1 MTLFRFLGKFLFFFL
16 VFQVIA
22 SAMTMGQDCSY
33 EVFSDEFDYE
43 GEPNPD
49 HWNYETGGGGWGNN
63 ELQTYTDSRD
73 NSYVSN
79 GTLKIHAKKSESGAW
94 TSARMVTSGK
104 ASWKY
109 GRFEIRAKLPKGRGT
124 WPAIWM
130 MPQESVYGTWPKSGE
145 IDIMEHVGYDPGI
158 VHGTIHTEAFNH
170 QDGTQKGGR
179 IEVPDA
185 QDNFHV
191 YSIEWTPEEI
201 KWFVDGEQY
210 FSFSNRNAT
219 YKEWPF
225 DQPFF
230 LILNIAI
237 GGDWG
242 GAQGIDPELKEAV
255 MEIDYVRVYKDFLPD
270 FEVKGPEAAEEG
282 EEVSF
287 SVPFRDNVDYFW
299 NIPEEAEVIEGE
311 GTNTLTLKWGSTSG
325 PVGCRIVSECEEKE
339 GEVRYVKLIKRPIDA
354 PFVVPSLDDENRPVW
369 HVPEQE
375 GGNSFYLRSVD
386 EAVQVNYSV
395 ESPASNPWIV
405 YPFAFLGD
413 FSEFRAIELPV
424 KVIDGDAP
432 SVLRFDLVDKYG
444 NVNTS
449 DLFKI
454 NEIVSN
460 NHFHIYRYTF
470 GGSTAGWRMDE
481 IVEARLYVNYGLSG
495 KMGEG
500 VLQIGDIQLAP
511 EGFFPNILMPKGDR
525 FEVTTETDE
534 TGWEVNEM
542 VSEDITLSGGEQIKI
557 SYSFSEGSD
566 ENYIQLD
573 FDQPV
578 DLHEFREMH
587 VEFAPDGDWPGK
599 IEAAI
604 IDRNGVHNPDD
615 LFIMDNFSFSEDSSS
630 LYHVFGDVEDGG
642 VFLPNRVQSIRL
654 WLDRENGSDGH
665 VEFSINDIW
674 FVPKDPENSI
684 FDQRGFFDG
693 QVWPVPADKF
703 IYFKSDVRIVNSWE
717 IYSLNGRKIAHGKI
731 SGREN
736 KIDVSNLS
744 EGFFVLLLESDN
756 GQVFSRKIYIRR

>member
-1 MTLFRFLGKFLFFFL
+1 MSSLFYKYLL
-16 VFQVIA
+16 VLL
-22 SAMTMGQDCSY
+22 AMYVLLPNQLPAQEECSY
-33 EVFSDEFDYE
+33 EVFTDEFDYE

-63 ELQTYTDSRD
+63 EVQNYTDSRD

-79 GTLKIHAKKSESGAW
+79 GTLKIHAKKSETGAW

-170 QDGTQKGGR
+170 KDGTQKGGS

-210 FSFSNRNAT
+210 YSFSNRNAT

-242 GAQGIDPELKEAV
+242 GAEGIDPELEEAV
-255 MEIDYVRVYKDFLPD
+255 MEIDYVRVYQDFIPD

-282 EEVSF
+282 EEISF
-287 SVPFRDNVDYFW
+287 SVPSRENVEYHWD
-299 NIPEEAEVIEGE
+299 IPGDAEFVEGE
-311 GTNTLTLKWGSTSG
+311 GTSSITLKWGSTSG
-325 PVGCRIVSECEEKE
+325 TVGCRIVSECEEKE
-339 GEVRYVKLIKRPIDA
+339 GEAIEVRLMKRPVDA
-354 PFVVPSLDDENRPVW
+354 PFVVPALDEENRPLW
-369 HVPEQE
+369 HVPEQD
-375 GGNSFYLRSVD
+375 GGNSFSLSALD
-386 EAVQVNYSV
+386 EAVQIDYSV
-395 ESPASNPWIV
+395 GSPSSNPRII

-432 SVLRFDLVDKYG
+432 NVLRLDLVDKNG
-444 NVNTS
+444 KVNTS

-454 NEIVSN
+454 NEPVDN
-460 NHFHIYRYTF
+460 KHFHIYRHTF
-470 GGSTAGWRMDE
+470 GGSTAGWGMNE
-481 IVEARLYVNYGLSG
+481 IVKARLYVNYGLSG
-495 KMGEG
+495 KTGEG
-500 VLQIGDIQLAP
+500 VFQIGDIRLAP
-511 EGFFPNILMPKGDR
+511 VGFFPDVVIPEGER
-525 FEVTTETDE
+525 FEVTTETGE
-534 TGWEVNEM
+534 TGWEANEM
-542 VSEDITLSGGEQIKI
+542 VSDDITLSGGEKLQID
-557 SYSFSEGSD
+557 YSFSKGSD
-566 ENYIQLD
+566 ENYLQLD

-587 VEFAPDGDWPGK
+587 IEFDPEGDWPGK
-599 IEAAI
+599 MEAAM
-604 IDRNGVHNPDD
+604 IDRNGVYNPDD
-615 LFIMDNFSFSEDSSS
+615 LFVMDDFSFPEDNSTLS
-630 LYHVFGDVEDGG
+630 YVFGDVEDGG
-642 VFLPNRVQSIRL
+642 AFLPNRVRALRL
-654 WLDRENGSDGH
+654 WLDRESGSDEP

-674 FVPKDPENSI
+674 FEPKDPTNSI
-684 FDQRGFFDG
+684 FDQRRVFDG
-693 QVWPVPADKF
+693 QVWPVPADNF
-703 IYFKSDVRIVNSWE
+703 IYFKSDDRIVNSWE
-717 IYSLNGRKIAHGKI
+717 IYSMNGRKIAHGKI

-736 KIDVSNLS
+736 KIDVSSLS
-744 EGFFVLLLESDN
+744 EGFFVLLLRSDN